1 MRNEKMLHAAY
12 IRLQEENRALR
23 KENKNLHT
31 QQEVL
36 EAAIIENYEETVTN
50 SDAIMELYE
59 AMA

>member
-12 IRLQEENRALR
+12 IRLQEENKVLR
-23 KENKNLHT
+23 KENADLREA
-31 QQEVL
+31 QGIL
-36 EAAIIENYEETVTN
+36 EAAVIENYEETVTN

>member
-23 KENKNLHT
+23 KENENLHT

>member
-12 IRLQEENRALR
+12 IRLQEENKVLR
-23 KENKNLHT
+23 KENADLRES
-31 QQEVL
+31 QEIL

>member
-1 MRNEKMLHAAY
+1 MRNEKMFHAAY
-12 IRLQEENRALR
+12 IRLQEENKALR
-23 KENKNLHT
+23 TENANLRT
-31 QQEVL
+31 QQEIL

>member
-12 IRLQEENRALR
+12 IRLQEENKALR
-23 KENKNLHT
+23 KENADLREA
-31 QQEVL
+31 QGIL
-36 EAAIIENYEETVTN
+36 EAAVIENYEETVTN

>member
-12 IRLQEENRALR
+12 IRLQEENKALR
-23 KENKNLHT
+23 KENAELREA
-31 QQEVL
+31 QGIL
-36 EAAIIENYEETVTN
+36 EAAVIENYEETVTN

>member
-12 IRLQEENRALR
+12 IRLQEENKALR
-23 KENKNLHT
+23 RENAELRES
-31 QQEVL
+31 QEIL
-36 EAAIIENYEETVTN
+36 EAAIIENYEETATN

>member
-12 IRLQEENRALR
+12 IRLQEENKALR
-23 KENKNLHT
+23 KENAELRES
-31 QQEVL
+31 QEIL

>member
-1 MRNEKMLHAAY
+1 MRNEKMLYAAY

-23 KENKNLHT
+23 KENENLHT

>member
-12 IRLQEENRALR
+12 IRLQEENKALR
-23 KENKNLHT
+23 KENENLRT

>member
-12 IRLQEENRALR
+12 IRLQEENKALR
-23 KENKNLHT
+23 TENANLRT
-31 QQEVL
+31 QQEIL

>member
-12 IRLQEENRALR
+12 IRLQEENKALR
-23 KENKNLHT
+23 KENTELRES
-31 QQEVL
+31 QEIL

>member
-1 MRNEKMLHAAY
+1 MRNEKMLHAVY
-12 IRLQEENRALR
+12 IRLQEENKALR
-23 KENKNLHT
+23 KENENLRT

>member
-12 IRLQEENRALR
+12 IGLQEENKALR
-23 KENKNLHT
+23 KENENLRT